1 MLDLETLLR
10 KPRLANP
17 NHYLGDTKIEQI
29 CGTIGSSQK
38 QLSEYVGTMSDRVE
52 LLKGLEDVK
61 TVSKLV
67 TCLDEQ
73 VSALEISLENVGD
86 TANKIATSGRQN
98 ATIKRIYS
106 KISETESNLKTIR
119 TAATLQC

>member
-1 MLDLETLLR
+1 M
-10 KPRLANP
+10 
-17 NHYLGDTKIEQI
+17 
-29 CGTIGSSQK
+29 
-38 QLSEYVGTMSDRVE
+38 
-52 LLKGLEDVK
+52 LKGLEDVK

-73 VSALEISLENVGD
+73 VSALETSLENVGN

-119 TAATLQC
+119 TDATLQC